1 MKKEVLDKI
10 ASSHIPIPICIVN
23 KSGKIISANKY
34 IEQVFLYRDIEDQD
48 FFALT
53 GVRTKDLTVKNNG
66 KYVIERN
73 GRRFAVVTDPGQGDE
88 SGDIIVFFRDVTL
101 LEELKQRYDS
111 ERVCICRINIDN
123 YDQFQD
129 TVEPD
134 TDMSVTGKVD
144 RIIRV

>member
-1 MKKEVLDKI
+1 MKKEVLDRI
-10 ASSHIPIPICIVN
+10 ASSHIPIPMCIVN

-73 GRRFAVVTDPGQGDE
+73 GRRF
-88 SGDIIVFFRDVTL
+88 
-101 LEELKQRYDS
+101 
-111 ERVCICRINIDN
+111 DN
-123 YDQFQD
+123 YSNSMKIA
-129 TVEPD
+129 VY
-134 TDMSVTGKVD
+134 
-144 RIIRV
+144 